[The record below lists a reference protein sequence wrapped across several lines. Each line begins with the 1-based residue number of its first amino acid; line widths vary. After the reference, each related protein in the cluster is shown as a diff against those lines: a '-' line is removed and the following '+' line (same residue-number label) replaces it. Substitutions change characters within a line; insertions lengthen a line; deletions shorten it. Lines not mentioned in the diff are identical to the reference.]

1 MGKNTLYRG
10 RHYTCRHLKIKR
22 DKNIKKIEKSV
33 DKEYGLWYYK
43 NVPRNE

>member
-1 MGKNTLYRG
+1 MDNPKSLFNNNTKI
-10 RHYTCRHLKIKR
+10 LKKF
-22 DKNIKKIEKSV
+22 KKGV